1 MKTILLLLIGL
12 LAHDPVLSA
21 QTLEKEGALIARQG
35 NGKGL
40 MPCGPCHGEKGE
52 GKSVEGF
59 PQLAGLSADYLQA
72 QIEHFRS
79 GARQNPVMQA
89 VAQMMEESDS
99 RKLAAYFASL
109 KPQKPG
115 SGQEA
120 QGSDSGLAMATVG
133 LWNKGVPACF
143 ACHGPDGAGVGSAFP
158 RITWQPPAYLITQLK
173 SWKNNTRK
181 GDPNGLM
188 KNVADKLSEAEIQS
202 VAQYLSTYERR
213 K

>member
-1 MKTILLLLIGL
+1 MKTILLLLFGIWTQEAL
-12 LAHDPVLSA
+12 LSA
-21 QTLEKEGALIARQG
+21 QTLEKEGAAIARQG

-40 MPCGPCHGEKGE
+40 MPCVPCHGENGE

-59 PQLAGLSADYLQA
+59 PQLAGLPADYLQN
-72 QIEHFRS
+72 QMEHFRS

-89 VAQMMEESDS
+89 VAQMMEESDAK
-99 RKLAAYFASL
+99 KLAAYFASL
-109 KPQKPG
+109 KPQRPKADQG
-115 SGQEA
+115 AQAQDLGQTI
-120 QGSDSGLAMATVG
+120 ATVG

-158 RITWQPPAYLITQLK
+158 RITWQPAAYLVTQLK
-173 SWKNNTRK
+173 SWQSSTRT

-188 KNVADKLSEAEIQS
+188 KSVAEKLSDAEIQS